1 MAQHKFVEVQPF
13 EYQYPTGQF
22 PRLITYFGFKFS
34 KRLTQ
39 EIIKAII
46 EDLETEKEV
55 TVVQN
60 PNGLLVWQYEG
71 KPLIAIDKNNNRI
84 FTTQG
89 AINYYGIDDCQ
100 KQAAYVLQILRKYG
114 FAKFTGYVIKYE
126 PYRLGGTPKERELTR
141 QALERLANNKRCR
154 VPLGLKPKLKGIKM
168 HAEIRYAMNYQRII
182 SKIEKKNKQ
191 NKQVLRTNTQHS
203 HTNYTL

>member
-1 MAQHKFVEVQPF
+1 MAQHRFVEIQPF
-13 EYQYPTGQF
+13 EYQYPIGQF

-39 EIIKAII
+39 EVIEAII

-55 TVVQN
+55 SVMQN

-71 KPLIAIDKNNNRI
+71 KPPIAIDKNNNRI
-84 FTTQG
+84 FTTQR

-114 FAKFTGYVIKYE
+114 FAKFTGFIIKYE
-126 PYRLGGTPKERELTR
+126 PYLLGRTPQERELTR
-141 QALERLANNKRCR
+141 QALERLAKDKRCHVPPELKPRLRGIQMHAQIRYSANYHRIIRNLNRDNNKR
-154 VPLGLKPKLKGIKM
+154 
-168 HAEIRYAMNYQRII
+168 
-182 SKIEKKNKQ
+182 
-191 NKQVLRTNTQHS
+191 VLRTNTQHS
-203 HTNYTL
+203 PTNCTL